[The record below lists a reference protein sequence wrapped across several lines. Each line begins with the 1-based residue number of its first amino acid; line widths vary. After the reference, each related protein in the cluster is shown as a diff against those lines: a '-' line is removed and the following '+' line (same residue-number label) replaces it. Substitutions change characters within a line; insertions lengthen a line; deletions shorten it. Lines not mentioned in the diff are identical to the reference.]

1 MPPHIGDR
9 LSEPSFGVRGMQ
21 EQYLPES
28 LGRCA
33 LRIRLHCS
41 WRPYDPSTCG
51 AEAASGMHLRPVA
64 CTFSHLRGV
73 ST

>member
-1 MPPHIGDR
+1 MR
-9 LSEPSFGVRGMQ
+9 SSEAKRQTMFNV
-21 EQYLPES
+21 
-28 LGRCA
+28 
-33 LRIRLHCS
+33 
-41 WRPYDPSTCG
+41 RPYDPSTCG